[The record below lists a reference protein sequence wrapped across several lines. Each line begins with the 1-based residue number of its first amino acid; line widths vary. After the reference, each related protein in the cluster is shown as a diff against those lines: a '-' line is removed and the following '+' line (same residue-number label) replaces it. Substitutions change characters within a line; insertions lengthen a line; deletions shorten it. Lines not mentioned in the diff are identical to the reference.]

1 MTVAVKE
8 REDQTTMKVSE
19 LLKKVG
25 YIKGAAIRIE
35 FNADKTDAEPDVEHL
50 DADTTEETA
59 DLVIKRAEE
68 YTLQEADLVD
78 NVLMIT
84 AIRKIKRT
92 SKPKPENPV
101 KEAADRLKKESKESA
116 QEIRDELERLDQ
128 AVADLI
134 RTIIAPFHKIGQR
147 AEKRRAGILAALHS
161 ARAAVR
167 RILTRIFRKGTTRK

>member
-1 MTVAVKE
+1 MTATVKE

-35 FNADKTDAEPDVEHL
+35 FKADKTDTEPDVEHL
-50 DADTTEETA
+50 DEDTTEETA

-78 NVLMIT
+78 NVLMIK

-101 KEAADRLKKESKESA
+101 KEAADRLKKESKENA

-134 RTIIAPFHKIGQR
+134 RTIITPFHKIRQR
-147 AEKRRAGILAALHS
+147 AEERHAGILIALYS

-167 RILTRIFRKGTTRK
+167 RILTRIFRKGAAGK

>member
-35 FNADKTDAEPDVEHL
+35 FKADKTDAEPDVEHL

-68 YTLQEADLVD
+68 YTS
-78 NVLMIT
+78 T
-84 AIRKIKRT
+84 AIGYFLHMT
-92 SKPKPENPV
+92 
-101 KEAADRLKKESKESA
+101 
-116 QEIRDELERLDQ
+116 ERIEKYRR
-128 AVADLI
+128 VH
-134 RTIIAPFHKIGQR
+134 PFLCK
-147 AEKRRAGILAALHS
+147 AFS
-161 ARAAVR
+161 CPP
-167 RILTRIFRKGTTRK
+167 